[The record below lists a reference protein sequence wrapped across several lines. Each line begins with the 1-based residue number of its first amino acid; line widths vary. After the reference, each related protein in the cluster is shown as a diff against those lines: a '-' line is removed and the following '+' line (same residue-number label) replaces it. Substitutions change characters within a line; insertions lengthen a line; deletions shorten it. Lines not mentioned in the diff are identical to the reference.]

1 MKIEVFMKSQ
11 REIEAMLT
19 SKIMKMESLNKLLT
33 QRGTDRIQV
42 DVEIKRLIVEI
53 ELLRNILNKKCGP

>member
-1 MKIEVFMKSQ
+1 MKNEIVIKMKSQ

-19 SKIMKMESLNKLLT
+19 SKNMKVGSLNKLLI

-42 DVEIKRLIVEI
+42 EVEIKRLIVEI
-53 ELLRNILNKKCGP
+53 ELLRNILNKK

>member
-19 SKIMKMESLNKLLT
+19 SKNMKMDSLNELLEK
-33 QRGTDRIQV
+33 RGTDRIQV
-42 DVEIKRLIVEI
+42 DVEIKRLIIEI
-53 ELLRNILNKKCGP
+53 ELLRNILNKK